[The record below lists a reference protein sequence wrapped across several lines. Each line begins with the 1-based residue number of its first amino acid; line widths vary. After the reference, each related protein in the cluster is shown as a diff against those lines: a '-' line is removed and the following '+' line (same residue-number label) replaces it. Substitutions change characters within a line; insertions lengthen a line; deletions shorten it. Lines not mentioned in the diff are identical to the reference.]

1 MLFNVLPHVK
11 CQCTEFKHIVLK
23 RSLGSI
29 LDPSVRAIAC
39 RSLKKSGWRIWHV
52 KRCIIRFIYVI
63 ILSFLF
69 VFTKKYITILSLY
82 ITIVYFVY

>member
-1 MLFNVLPHVK
+1 MLFNVLSHLK

-39 RSLKKSGWRIWHV
+39 LSLKKSAWRKV
-52 KRCIIRFIYVI
+52 TFFQKNTGVCI
-63 ILSFLF
+63 
-69 VFTKKYITILSLY
+69 
-82 ITIVYFVY
+82 